1 MLFKT
6 AVHKKRS
13 YEEIMQK
20 HNLAGVAVHKAKQK
34 LLKLYSEDYS
44 AEEARLTQEAFEKNE
59 TYFKTLD
66 FVAKAFRENT
76 DGHPEEVSEKVLKE
90 IFKAIQA
97 VYDDNIHELHSATQH
112 DPVNSSTYIRNKRW
126 KAQALGW
133 VLGISPEKTE
143 SDANYFHKD
152 RIFGAINN
160 LYKNTRF
167 YAPKHEK
174 GLASELS
181 DDFKLLID
189 FVYATFLCR

>member
-6 AVHKKRS
+6 PICKQRS

-20 HNLAGVAVHKAKQK
+20 HNLAGAAVHKAKQK
-34 LLKLYSEDYS
+34 LLRLYSEDCS

-59 TYFKTLD
+59 TYLKALD

-76 DGHPEEVSEKVLKE
+76 GGHPEEVSEEVLKE

-112 DPVNSSTYIRNKRW
+112 DPVNSNTYIRSKRW

-133 VLGISPEKTE
+133 VLGISPEATE
-143 SDANYFHKD
+143 SDANYFHND

-160 LYKNTRF
+160 LYKNARF

-174 GLASELS
+174 GLTSELS
-181 DDFKLLID
+181 DDFNLLID
-189 FVYATFLCR
+189 FAYATFLCR

>member
-20 HNLAGVAVHKAKQK
+20 YKLAVFAVNKAYNK
-34 LLKLYSEDYS
+34 LCELCSERSS
-44 AEEARLTQEAFEKNE
+44 AEEIGLTHEALDKNK
-59 TYFKTLD
+59 TYLKTLE

-76 DGHPEEVSEKVLKE
+76 GGHPEEASEDALKE

-112 DPVNSSTYIRNKRW
+112 DPVNSNTYIRNKRW

-143 SDANYFHKD
+143 SNANYFHKD

-160 LYKNTRF
+160 LYKNARF

-181 DDFKLLID
+181 NDFNLLID
-189 FVYATFLCR
+189 FAYATFLCR